1 MHERRDAESRES
13 RLIHSFSN
21 YLFRFLHFSTYYDFK
36 KLADLLLL
44 GDINTIL
51 CENIRKKTTTSIFLS
66 MHNCERKRKQQ
77 TRVKSR
83 VHIYILVSTI
93 GLLEETETTHFLS
106 MHYYAEKK
114 YFIEKM
120 PKKLI
125 LIVELMVLWQLHARI
140 H

>member
-1 MHERRDAESRES
+1 MAM
-13 RLIHSFSN
+13 LIFISN

-51 CENIRKKTTTSIFLS
+51 CEHIRKKTTTSIFLS

-125 LIVELMVLWQLHARI
+125 LIVELMMLWQLHARI